1 MSRLFPIL
9 AFRDKAAMDD
19 CVKAFVWINM
29 ALVNS
34 FLQFDAEYGCNVV
47 SDDNCEACTNR
58 RQLREFV
65 ECRLLF
71 LKKKF

>member
-1 MSRLFPIL
+1 MFPVL

-34 FLQFDAEYGCNVV
+34 FLQFHAEYGCNLV
-47 SDDNCEACTNR
+47 SDDNCDACANR
-58 RQLREFV
+58 R
-65 ECRLLF
+65 
-71 LKKKF
+71 